1 MSSAK
6 IYLRL
11 LQYLRPYIPQT
22 IMAVACMILAT
33 SASLY
38 VPWIVRDVIDGV
50 LVNKDEMLLNAIT
63 AGIVVVFALR
73 GFFVYGQTYLM
84 AFISQKV
91 VIDLREHLF
100 RHFQRLSVSYFDRS
114 QTGKVLSYMTNDVAA
129 LQGVLAQN
137 VIELASESL
146 ALIGSL
152 IAMFYLH
159 WQLALLTLITVPMV
173 AEAMKIFG
181 AKLRKASGTMQQRAA
196 EITSVLQ
203 EMIVSIRLIRLFV
216 REDYEIDRFNRENVN
231 NFDAQMKAA
240 QLSAT
245 LTPVVE
251 FLAALAVTVIVW
263 YGGHEVI
270 RGNLTSGSL
279 IAFLVYAVNISNPV
293 KRLGNVYG
301 NIQRAVAAAERVFEV
316 LDTLPEIQDAPGAKP
331 LPPIQGR
338 VTFENVTFEY
348 RNGEPALRD
357 MSIDVAPGQVLAIV
371 GPSGA
376 GKSTIANL
384 IPRFYDPQAGRICID
399 GVDIRTVTVASLR
412 EQLAMVPQ
420 DTILFS
426 ASIFENILYG
436 RLDASREEVM
446 AAAQAAN
453 AHDFILQLPDG
464 YETQI
469 GERGCQL
476 SGGQRQRIAIAR
488 AILKNPRILILDEAT
503 SALDAESER
512 LVQDALDKLMVG
524 RTTFVIAHR
533 LSTIQRADRIL
544 VLEKGRMVECGAHA
558 ELLDAGGLYCKL
570 YSLQTTEE
578 TL

>member
-11 LQYLRPYIPQT
+11 LQYLKPYIPQT
-22 IMAVACMILAT
+22 LMAVACMVLAT

-63 AGIVVVFALR
+63 AGIVIVFALR

-100 RHFQRLSVSYFDRS
+100 RQFQRLSVSYFDRS

-348 RNGEPALRD
+348 RPGEPALRN
-357 MSIDVAPGQVLAIV
+357 MSIDVEPGQVLAIV

-384 IPRFYDPQAGRICID
+384 IPRFYDPQSGRICVD
-399 GVDIRTVTVASLR
+399 GIDIRNVTVASLR

-436 RLDASREEVM
+436 RLDATREEVM

-453 AHDFILQLPDG
+453 AHNFILQLPDG

-544 VLEKGRMVECGAHA
+544 VLEKGRMAECGSHA
-558 ELLDAGGLYCKL
+558 DLLDAGGLYCKL
-570 YSLQTTEE
+570 YSLQTEE
-578 TL
+578 PL

>member
-6 IYLRL
+6 VYLRL

-22 IMAVACMILAT
+22 IMAVACMVLAT

-50 LVNKDEMLLNAIT
+50 LVNKDIVLLNAIT
-63 AGIVVVFALR
+63 AGIVIVFALR

-100 RHFQRLSVSYFDRS
+100 RQFQRLSVSYFDRS

-348 RNGEPALRD
+348 RPGEPALRN
-357 MSIDVAPGQVLAIV
+357 MSIDVEPGQVLAIV

-384 IPRFYDPQAGRICID
+384 IPRFYDPQSGRICVD
-399 GVDIRTVTVASLR
+399 GIDIRNVTVASLR

-436 RLDASREEVM
+436 RLDATREEVM

-453 AHDFILQLPDG
+453 AHNFILQLPDG

-544 VLEKGRMVECGAHA
+544 VLEKGRMAECGSHA
-558 ELLDAGGLYCKL
+558 DLLDAGGLYCKL
-570 YSLQTTEE
+570 YSLQTEE
-578 TL
+578 TQ

>member
-11 LQYLRPYIPQT
+11 LQYLRPYIPKT
-22 IMAVACMILAT
+22 LMAVACMILAT

-50 LVNKDEMLLNAIT
+50 LVNKDKALLNVIT
-63 AGIVVVFALR
+63 IGIVVVFALR
-73 GFFVYGQTYLM
+73 GFFVYGQSYLM

-100 RHFQRLSVSYFDRS
+100 RHFQRLSISYFDRS
-114 QTGKVLSYMTNDVAA
+114 QTGKVLSYMTNDVGV
-129 LQGVLAQN
+129 LQGALAQN

-146 ALIGSL
+146 ALVGSL

-159 WQLALLTLITVPMV
+159 WQLALLTLITVPLV

-181 AKLRKASGTMQQRAA
+181 VKLRRASGTMQQRAA

-216 REDYEIDRFNRENVN
+216 REDYEIDRFNRENEN
-231 NFDAQMKAA
+231 NFNAQMKAA

-251 FLAALAVTVIVW
+251 FLAAFAVTVIVW
-263 YGGHEVI
+263 YGGNEVI

-301 NIQRAVAAAERVFEV
+301 SIQRAVAAADRVFEV
-316 LDTLPEIQDAPGAKP
+316 LDTLPEVQDAPDAKP
-331 LPPIQGR
+331 LPPVEGR
-338 VTFENVTFEY
+338 VTFEDVTFEY
-348 RNGEPALRD
+348 RSGEPALRN

-399 GVDIRTVTVASLR
+399 GVDIRDITVASLR

-426 ASIFENILYG
+426 ASIYENILYG
-436 RLDASREEVM
+436 RLDATREEVM
-446 AAAQAAN
+446 AAAQASN
-453 AHDFILQLPDG
+453 AHNFILQLPDG

-544 VLEKGRMVECGAHA
+544 VLEKGRVVECGAHA

-570 YSLQTTEE
+570 YSIQTEE
-578 TL
+578 TQ

>member
-1 MSSAK
+1 MTSSK

-11 LQYLRPYIPQT
+11 LCYLKPYIPKT
-22 IMAVACMILAT
+22 VMAVGCMILAT

-38 VPWIVRDVIDGV
+38 VPWIVRDIIDGV
-50 LVNKDEMLLNAIT
+50 LVNKDVFLLNAIT

-73 GFFVYGQTYLM
+73 GFFVYAQTYLM
-84 AFISQKV
+84 AFISQRV
-91 VIDLREHLF
+91 VIDLREALF
-100 RHFQRLSVSYFDRS
+100 RQFQRLSIAYFDRS
-114 QTGKVLSYMTNDVAA
+114 RTGKVLSYMTNDVGV
-129 LQGVLAQN
+129 LQNALAQN
-137 VIELASESL
+137 VIDLASESL
-146 ALIGSL
+146 VLVGSL
-152 IAMFYLH
+152 AAMFYLH
-159 WQLALLTLITVPMV
+159 WQLALLTLITVPLV
-173 AEAMKIFG
+173 AQAMNVFG
-181 AKLRKASGTMQQRAA
+181 VKLRRASGAMQQRAA

-216 REDYEIDRFNRENVN
+216 REDYEIARFNLENKN
-231 NFDAQMKAA
+231 NFSAQMRAA

-263 YGGHEVI
+263 YGGNEVI

-279 IAFLVYAVNISNPV
+279 IAFLVYSVNISNPV

-301 NIQRAVAAAERVFEV
+301 TIQKAVAAAERVFEV
-316 LDTLPEIQDAPGAKP
+316 LDTKPEIEDAPDAIALFP
-331 LPPIQGR
+331 VTGR
-338 VTFENVTFEY
+338 ITFDNVTFAY
-348 RNGEPALRD
+348 RAGEPALRN
-357 MSIDVAPGQVLAIV
+357 MSIEIEPGKVLAIV

-376 GKSTIANL
+376 GKSTVANL
-384 IPRFYDPQAGRICID
+384 LPRFYDPQEGTIRID
-399 GVDIRTVTVASLR
+399 GIDIREVTVASLR

-426 ASIFENILYG
+426 ASIYNNILYG
-436 RLDASREEVM
+436 RLDATREEVVQ
-446 AAAQAAN
+446 AAQSAN
-453 AHDFILQLPDG
+453 AHEFIMQLPDG

-533 LSTIQRADRIL
+533 LSTIQRADSIL
-544 VLEKGRMVECGAHA
+544 VLEKGRMVECGSHA
-558 ELLDAGGLYCKL
+558 ALLEAGGLYSKL
-570 YSLQTTEE
+570 YSLQTEE
-578 TL
+578 SM

>member
-1 MSSAK
+1 MTSAAV
-6 IYLRL
+6 YLRL
-11 LQYLRPYIPQT
+11 LRYLRPYVPQT
-22 IMAVACMILAT
+22 IMAVACMLLAT

-50 LVNKDEMLLNAIT
+50 LVNKDILLLNAIT

-73 GFFVYGQTYLM
+73 GFFVYGQNYLM
-84 AFISQKV
+84 AYVSQKV
-91 VIDLREHLF
+91 VIDLRESLF

-114 QTGKVLSYMTNDVAA
+114 RTGKVLSYMTNDVGA
-129 LQGVLAQN
+129 LQGALAQN
-137 VIELASESL
+137 VIELSTESL
-146 ALIGSL
+146 TLIGSL
-152 IAMFYLH
+152 VAMFYLH
-159 WQLALLTLITVPMV
+159 WQLALLTLITVPLV
-173 AEAMKIFG
+173 AQAMKLFG

-203 EMIVSIRLIRLFV
+203 EMIVSVRLIRLFV
-216 REDYEIDRFNRENVN
+216 REEYETNRFIRENDN
-231 NFDAQMKAA
+231 NFTAQMKAA

-245 LTPVVE
+245 LSPVIE
-251 FLAALAVTVIVW
+251 FLAAIAVTVIIW
-263 YGGHEVI
+263 YGGREVI
-270 RGNLTSGSL
+270 NGNLTSGSL

-316 LDTLPEIQDAPGAKP
+316 LDTLPEIEDAPDAIE
-331 LPPIQGR
+331 LPTVKGDVSFDQ
-338 VTFENVTFEY
+338 VSFEY
-348 RNGEPALRD
+348 RAGEAALKNLSIEIPA
-357 MSIDVAPGQVLAIV
+357 GQILAIV

-384 IPRFYDPQAGRICID
+384 LPRFYDPQAGAICID
-399 GVDIRTVTVASLR
+399 GVDIRKVTVRSLR
-412 EQLAMVPQ
+412 EQIAMVPQ
-420 DTILFS
+420 ETILFN
-426 ASIFENILYG
+426 ASIYENILYG
-436 RLDASREEVM
+436 RLDADKASVIE
-446 AAAQAAN
+446 AAKAAN
-453 AHDFILQLPDG
+453 AHDFIMQLPDG

-469 GERGCQL
+469 GERGSQL

-512 LVQDALDKLMVG
+512 VVQDALDKLMVG

-533 LSTIQRADRIL
+533 LSTIQRADKIL
-544 VLEKGRMVECGAHA
+544 VMEKGRLIECGRHT

-570 YSLQTTEE
+570 YSLQTEE
-578 TL
+578 SL

>member
-11 LQYLRPYIPQT
+11 LQYLRPYIPKT
-22 IMAVACMILAT
+22 LMAVACMILAT

-50 LVNKDEMLLNAIT
+50 LVNKDKALLNVIT
-63 AGIVVVFALR
+63 IGIVVVFALR
-73 GFFVYGQTYLM
+73 GFFVYGQSYLM

-100 RHFQRLSVSYFDRS
+100 RHFQRLSISYFDRS
-114 QTGKVLSYMTNDVAA
+114 QTGKVLSYMTNDVGV
-129 LQGVLAQN
+129 LQGALAQN

-146 ALIGSL
+146 ALVGSL

-159 WQLALLTLITVPMV
+159 WQLALLTLITVPLV

-181 AKLRKASGTMQQRAA
+181 VKLRRASGTMQQRAA

-216 REDYEIDRFNRENVN
+216 REDYEIDRFNRENEN
-231 NFDAQMKAA
+231 NFNAQMKAA

-251 FLAALAVTVIVW
+251 FLAAFAVTVIVW
-263 YGGHEVI
+263 YGGNEVI

-301 NIQRAVAAAERVFEV
+301 SIQRAVAAADRVFEV
-316 LDTLPEIQDAPGAKP
+316 LDTLPEVQDAPDAKP
-331 LPPIQGR
+331 LPPVEGR
-338 VTFENVTFEY
+338 VTFEDVTFEY
-348 RNGEPALRD
+348 RSGEPALRN

-399 GVDIRTVTVASLR
+399 GVDIRDITVASLR

-426 ASIFENILYG
+426 ASIYENILYG
-436 RLDASREEVM
+436 RLDATREEVM
-446 AAAQAAN
+446 AAAQASN
-453 AHDFILQLPDG
+453 AHNFILQLPDG

-544 VLEKGRMVECGAHA
+544 VLEKGRVVECGAHA

-570 YSLQTTEE
+570 YSIQTEE
-578 TL
+578 TS

>member
-6 IYLRL
+6 VYLRL

-22 IMAVACMILAT
+22 IMAVACMVLAT

-50 LVNKDEMLLNAIT
+50 LVNKDEVLLNAIT
-63 AGIVVVFALR
+63 AGIVIVFALR

-100 RHFQRLSVSYFDRS
+100 RQFQRLSVSYFDRS

-348 RNGEPALRD
+348 RPGEPALRN
-357 MSIDVAPGQVLAIV
+357 MSIDVEPGQVLAIV

-384 IPRFYDPQAGRICID
+384 IPRFYDPQSGRICVD
-399 GVDIRTVTVASLR
+399 GIDIRNVTVASLR

-436 RLDASREEVM
+436 RLDATREEVM

-453 AHDFILQLPDG
+453 AHNFILQLPDG

-544 VLEKGRMVECGAHA
+544 VLEKGRMAECGSHA
-558 ELLDAGGLYCKL
+558 DLLDAGGLYCKL
-570 YSLQTTEE
+570 YSLQTEE
-578 TL
+578 TF

>member
-6 IYLRL
+6 VYLRL

-50 LVNKDEMLLNAIT
+50 LVDKNVMLLNAIT
-63 AGIVVVFALR
+63 AGIVIVFALR

-100 RHFQRLSVSYFDRS
+100 RQFQRLSVSYFDRS

-146 ALIGSL
+146 ALVGSL

-348 RNGEPALRD
+348 RPGEPALRN
-357 MSIDVAPGQVLAIV
+357 MSIDVEPGQVLAIV

-384 IPRFYDPQAGRICID
+384 IPRFYDPQSGRICVD
-399 GVDIRTVTVASLR
+399 GIDIRNVTVASLR

-436 RLDASREEVM
+436 RLDATREEVM

-453 AHDFILQLPDG
+453 AHNFILQLPDG

-544 VLEKGRMVECGAHA
+544 VLEKGRMAECGSHA
-558 ELLDAGGLYCKL
+558 DLLDAGGLYCKL
-570 YSLQTTEE
+570 YSLQTEE
-578 TL
+578 PL

>member
-1 MSSAK
+1 MTSSK

-11 LQYLRPYIPQT
+11 LRYLKPYIPKT
-22 IMAVACMILAT
+22 VMAVGCMILAT

-38 VPWIVRDVIDGV
+38 VPWIVRDIIDGV
-50 LVNKDEMLLNAIT
+50 LVNKDVFLLNAIT

-73 GFFVYGQTYLM
+73 GFFVYAQTYLM
-84 AFISQKV
+84 AFISQRV
-91 VIDLREHLF
+91 VIDLREALF
-100 RHFQRLSVSYFDRS
+100 RQFQRLSIAYFDRS
-114 QTGKVLSYMTNDVAA
+114 RTGKVLSYMTNDVGV
-129 LQGVLAQN
+129 LQNALAQN
-137 VIELASESL
+137 VIDLASESL
-146 ALIGSL
+146 VLVGSL
-152 IAMFYLH
+152 AAMFYLH
-159 WQLALLTLITVPMV
+159 WQLALLTLITVPLV
-173 AEAMKIFG
+173 AQAMNVFG
-181 AKLRKASGTMQQRAA
+181 VKLRRASGAMQQRAA

-216 REDYEIDRFNRENVN
+216 REDYEIARFNLENKN
-231 NFDAQMKAA
+231 NFSAQMRAA

-263 YGGHEVI
+263 YGGNEVI
-270 RGNLTSGSL
+270 NGNLTSGSL
-279 IAFLVYAVNISNPV
+279 IAFLVYSVNISNPV

-301 NIQRAVAAAERVFEV
+301 TIQKAVAAAERVFEV
-316 LDTLPEIQDAPGAKP
+316 LDTKPEIEDAPDAIALFP
-331 LPPIQGR
+331 VTGR
-338 VTFENVTFEY
+338 ITFDNVTFAY
-348 RNGEPALRD
+348 RAGEPALRN
-357 MSIDVAPGQVLAIV
+357 MSIEIEPGKVLAIV

-376 GKSTIANL
+376 GKSTVANL
-384 IPRFYDPQAGRICID
+384 LPRFYDPQEGVIRID
-399 GVDIRTVTVASLR
+399 GVDIRSVTMASLR

-426 ASIFENILYG
+426 ASIFKNILYG
-436 RLDASREEVM
+436 RLDATREEIVQ
-446 AAAQAAN
+446 AAQAAN

-464 YETQI
+464 YDTQI

-533 LSTIQRADRIL
+533 LSTIQRADSIL
-544 VLEKGRMVECGAHA
+544 VLEKGRMVECGSHA
-558 ELLDAGGLYCKL
+558 ALLEAGGLYSKL
-570 YSLQTTEE
+570 YSLQTEE
-578 TL
+578 SM

>member
-1 MSSAK
+1 MTSTK

-11 LQYLRPYIPQT
+11 LQYLRPYIPKT
-22 IMAVACMILAT
+22 VMAVCCMILAT

-50 LVNKDEMLLNAIT
+50 LVNKDILLLNTIT
-63 AGIVVVFALR
+63 VGIVIVFALR

-84 AFISQKV
+84 SYVSQKV
-91 VIDLREHLF
+91 VIDLREALF

-114 QTGKVLSYMTNDVAA
+114 RTGKVLSYMTNDVSA
-129 LQGVLAQN
+129 LQGALAQN
-137 VIELASESL
+137 VIELSTESL
-146 ALIGSL
+146 TLVGSL
-152 IAMFYLH
+152 VAMFYLH
-159 WQLALLTLITVPMV
+159 WQLALLTLITVPLV
-173 AEAMKIFG
+173 AQAMKLFG
-181 AKLRKASGTMQQRAA
+181 VKLRRASGAMQQRAA

-216 REDYEIDRFNRENVN
+216 REEYELDRFNRENDN
-231 NFDAQMKAA
+231 NFTAQMKAA
-240 QLSAT
+240 QYSAT

-251 FLAALAVTVIVW
+251 FLAAIGVTVIIW
-263 YGGHEVI
+263 YGGREVI
-270 RGNLTSGSL
+270 SGNLTSGSL
-279 IAFLVYAVNISNPV
+279 IAFLVYTVNISNPV

-316 LDTLPEIQDAPGAKP
+316 LDTLPEISDAVDAIE
-331 LPPIQGR
+331 LPTVQGK
-338 VTFENVTFEY
+338 VSFESVSFEY
-348 RNGEPALRD
+348 RAGEPALQNL
-357 MSIDVAPGQVLAIV
+357 SLEIPPGQVLAIV

-384 IPRFYDPQAGRICID
+384 LPRFYDPQQGRICID
-399 GVDIRTVTVASLR
+399 GTDIRKVTVRSLR
-412 EQLAMVPQ
+412 EQIAMVPQ

-426 ASIFENILYG
+426 ATIYENILYG
-436 RLDASREEVM
+436 KLEASRDEVL
-446 AAAQAAN
+446 AAARAAN
-453 AHDFILQLPDG
+453 AHEFILQMPDG
-464 YETQI
+464 YDTQI

-533 LSTIQRADRIL
+533 LSTIQRADKIL
-544 VLEKGRMVECGAHA
+544 VLEKGRLIECGNHA
-558 ELLDAGGLYCKL
+558 DLLDSGGLYCKL
-570 YSLQTTEE
+570 YSLQTEE
-578 TL
+578 SN

>member
-6 IYLRL
+6 VYLRL

-22 IMAVACMILAT
+22 IMAVACMVLAT

-50 LVNKDEMLLNAIT
+50 LVNKDIVLLNAIT
-63 AGIVVVFALR
+63 VGIVIVFALR

-100 RHFQRLSVSYFDRS
+100 RQFQRLSVSYFDRS

-181 AKLRKASGTMQQRAA
+181 VKLRKASGAMQQRAA

-216 REDYEIDRFNRENVN
+216 REGYEIGRFNRENVN

-263 YGGHEVI
+263 YGGKEVI
-270 RGNLTSGSL
+270 NGNLTSGSL

-301 NIQRAVAAAERVFEV
+301 SIQRAVAAAERVFEV
-316 LDTLPEIQDAPGAKP
+316 LDTLPEIQDSPDAQP

-348 RNGEPALRD
+348 RSGEPALRN

-384 IPRFYDPQAGRICID
+384 IPRFYDPQSGRICID
-399 GVDIRTVTVASLR
+399 GVDIRNVTVASLR

-436 RLDASREEVM
+436 RLDAKREEVM
-446 AAAQAAN
+446 AAAKAAN
-453 AHDFILQLPDG
+453 AHDFISQLPDG

-570 YSLQTTEE
+570 YSLQTEE
-578 TL
+578 NQ

>member
-11 LQYLRPYIPQT
+11 LQYLKPYIPQT
-22 IMAVACMILAT
+22 LMAVACMVLAT

-63 AGIVVVFALR
+63 AGIVIVFALR

-100 RHFQRLSVSYFDRS
+100 RQFQRLSVSYFDRS

-348 RNGEPALRD
+348 RPGEPALRN
-357 MSIDVAPGQVLAIV
+357 MSIDVEPGQVLAIV

-384 IPRFYDPQAGRICID
+384 IPRFYDPQSGRICVD
-399 GVDIRTVTVASLR
+399 GIDIRNVTVASLR

-436 RLDASREEVM
+436 RLDATREEVM

-453 AHDFILQLPDG
+453 AHNFILQLPDG

-544 VLEKGRMVECGAHA
+544 VLEKGRMAECGSHA
-558 ELLDAGGLYCKL
+558 DLLDAGGLYCKL
-570 YSLQTTEE
+570 YSLQTEE
-578 TL
+578 TF